1 MLKIKRFKFK
11 PLVGIIFMS
20 LALFVTIGFSSKRQ
34 NKKHIN
40 DVVVKIV
47 NQENNYFIDN
57 LDILDLI
64 NAENT
69 DYVLG
74 LRVEQLNLKELEKRV
89 KKHPFVREVEVFKD
103 LKGNLL
109 VNVVQT
115 RPIARV
121 YDPNGPDYYIGE
133 QGQILPVTA
142 KHTARVPLIELEDKK
157 ILKSENL
164 IDSEDGQKLFEMMTY
179 IDQNKFW
186 NAQVAHLF
194 IDKDFEAS
202 LLTQVSKQVVEFGE
216 MTDLEK
222 KFRKLKVFYQTILPG
237 EGWNSYDSVSIK
249 YTKQIVAD

>member
-1 MLKIKRFKFK
+1 MKIPKFK
-11 PLVGIIFMS
+11 PVVGVIVLGIV
-20 LALFVTIGFSSKRQ
+20 LFVTIGFSSKRQ

-40 DVVVKIV
+40 EVVVKIV
-47 NQENNYFIDN
+47 NQGNNYFIDN
-57 LDILDLI
+57 LEVLDLI

-109 VNVVQT
+109 VDVIQT

-121 YDPNGPDYYIGE
+121 YDPKGPDYYIGE
-133 QGQILPVTA
+133 QGQVLPVTA
-142 KHTARVPLIELEDKK
+142 KHTARVPLVEMKDKQ
-157 ILKSENL
+157 ILNAKNL
-164 IDSEDGQKLFEMMTY
+164 MDTEDGRKLFDMMTF

-194 IDKDFEAS
+194 VDKDFNAS
-202 LLTQVSKQVVEFGE
+202 MLTQVSRQVVDFGE
-216 MTDLEK
+216 MTELDK